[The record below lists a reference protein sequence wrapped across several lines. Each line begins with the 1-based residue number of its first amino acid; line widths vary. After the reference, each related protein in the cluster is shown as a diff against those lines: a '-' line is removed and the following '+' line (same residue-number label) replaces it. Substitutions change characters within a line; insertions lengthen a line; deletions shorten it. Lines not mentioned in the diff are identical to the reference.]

1 MKIPNK
7 DNTDKEIVINDRL
20 VIINCSSNL
29 DLFVVLAFLENGIL
43 TIKFVYASYF
53 FVSALKFDGKN
64 FLDFHYL

>member
-7 DNTDKEIVINDRL
+7 DNTDKEIVINDKL

-43 TIKFVYASYF
+43 TIKFVYASYI
-53 FVSALKFDGKN
+53 FVSALKFDGKS
-64 FLDFHYL
+64 FLDFQYL

>member
-7 DNTDKEIVINDRL
+7 DNTGKEIVINDKL

-53 FVSALKFDGKN
+53 FVSALKFDGKS

>member
-43 TIKFVYASYF
+43 TIKFVYASYI
-53 FVSALKFDGKN
+53 FVSALEFDGKS

>member
-7 DNTDKEIVINDRL
+7 DNTDKEIVINDKL

-43 TIKFVYASYF
+43 TIKFVYASYI
-53 FVSALKFDGKN
+53 FVSALKFDGKS

>member
-7 DNTDKEIVINDRL
+7 DNTDKETVINDKL

-43 TIKFVYASYF
+43 TIKFVYASYI
-53 FVSALKFDGKN
+53 FVSALKFDGKS
-64 FLDFHYL
+64 FLDFQYL

>member
-43 TIKFVYASYF
+43 TIKFVYASYI
-53 FVSALKFDGKN
+53 FVSALKFDGKS

>member
-7 DNTDKEIVINDRL
+7 DNTDKEIVINDKL

-53 FVSALKFDGKN
+53 FVSALKFYGKS